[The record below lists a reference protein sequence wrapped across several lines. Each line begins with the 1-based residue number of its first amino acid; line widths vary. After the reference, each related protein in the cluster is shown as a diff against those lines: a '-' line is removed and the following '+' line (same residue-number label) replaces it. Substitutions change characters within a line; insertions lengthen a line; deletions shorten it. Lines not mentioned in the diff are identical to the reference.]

1 MMMLKFFT
9 TTAIVP
15 TNNNLLLLFTTPSSS
30 SCATSSLIAKH
41 HHYPSIFKFF
51 TTSTTF
57 EQPQQSFTISYLI
70 NNCGFTP
77 QTAFK
82 ASQILSFSNSQKPDS
97 VLAFFT
103 THGFSNSQIRG
114 IVKREPRLLS
124 LNPNNVLLP
133 KFQFLL
139 SKGVSNSDLIH
150 IVNANP
156 RFLRRSFENH
166 IIPTYECA
174 KGLLQSDKKI
184 IACVKRYG
192 FLSQD
197 HLPKNVKLLLDN
209 GVSHSN
215 IVRLFQ
221 WWPSI
226 FESFDLL
233 NIVEELKK
241 LGFDSKT
248 STFSIAFL
256 AKKTVSKAKWDEKVE
271 TFKKWGWSDEHILQA
286 FKKQPFCMLSSPR
299 KMNAVMNVWVN
310 HLGFDSLDLTRAPG
324 ILQLSLEKRI
334 IPRGLVVQFL
344 NSKGLRQKDASI
356 YTPFLVSEKLF
367 LEKFVNRFAEHS
379 SDLLKLYEEKMNLA
393 DSRNGLQMV

>member
-1 MMMLKFFT
+1 MAMLKFFT
-9 TTAIVP
+9 TTALVP
-15 TNNNLLLLFTTPSSS
+15 ANTNLLVLFTAPSSS
-30 SCATSSLIAKH
+30 SCSISKH
-41 HHYPSIFKFF
+41 HHYSSIFKFS

-77 QTAFK
+77 QTASK

-156 RFLRRSFENH
+156 RFLRRSLQNH
-166 IIPTYECA
+166 IIPNYECA

-184 IACVKRYG
+184 IACVKRYS
-192 FLSQD
+192 FLSQN

-215 IVRLFQ
+215 IARLLQ

-233 NIVEELKK
+233 DTVEELKQ

-248 STFSIAFL
+248 SPFSIAFL
-256 AKKTVSKAKWDEKVE
+256 AKKTVTKAKWDEKVE
-271 TFKKWGWSDEHILQA
+271 IFKKWGWSDEHILQA

-356 YTPFLVSEKLF
+356 HTPFRVSEKLF

-379 SDLLKLYEEKMNLA
+379 SDLLKLYEEKMNLG

>member
-1 MMMLKFFT
+1 MLKFFT
-9 TTAIVP
+9 TTALVP
-15 TNNNLLLLFTTPSSS
+15 ANTNLLVLFTAPSSS
-30 SCATSSLIAKH
+30 SCSISKH
-41 HHYPSIFKFF
+41 HHYSSIFKFS

-77 QTAFK
+77 QTASK

-156 RFLRRSFENH
+156 RFLRRSLQNH
-166 IIPTYECA
+166 IIPNYECA

-184 IACVKRYG
+184 IACVKRYS
-192 FLSQD
+192 FLSQN

-215 IVRLFQ
+215 IARLLQ

-233 NIVEELKK
+233 DTVEELKQ

-248 STFSIAFL
+248 SPFSIAFL
-256 AKKTVSKAKWDEKVE
+256 AKKTVTKAKWDEKVE
-271 TFKKWGWSDEHILQA
+271 IFKKWGWSDEHILQA

-299 KMNAVMNVWVN
+299 KMNAVMNFWVN
-310 HLGFDSLDLTRAPG
+310 HLGFDSLDLARAPG

-356 YTPFLVSEKLF
+356 HTPFRVSEKLF

-379 SDLLKLYEEKMNLA
+379 SDLLKLYEEKMNLG

>member
-1 MMMLKFFT
+1 MLKFFT
-9 TTAIVP
+9 

-77 QTAFK
+77 QTASK
-82 ASQILSFSNSQKPDS
+82 ASHYVTLSNSQKPDS

-139 SKGVSNSDLIH
+139 SQGVSNSDLIH

-156 RFLRRSFENH
+156 RFLRRSLENH

>member
-1 MMMLKFFT
+1 MLKFFT
-9 TTAIVP
+9 TTALVP
-15 TNNNLLLLFTTPSSS
+15 ANTNLLVVFTAPSSS
-30 SCATSSLIAKH
+30 SCSISKH
-41 HHYPSIFKFF
+41 HHYSSIFKFS

-77 QTAFK
+77 QTASK

-156 RFLRRSFENH
+156 RFLRRSLQNH
-166 IIPTYECA
+166 IIPNYECA

-184 IACVKRYG
+184 IACVKRYS
-192 FLSQD
+192 FLSQN

-215 IVRLFQ
+215 IARLLQ

-233 NIVEELKK
+233 DTVEELKQ

-248 STFSIAFL
+248 SPFSIAFL
-256 AKKTVSKAKWDEKVE
+256 AKKTVTKAKWDEKVE
-271 TFKKWGWSDEHILQA
+271 IFKKWGWSDEHILQA

-299 KMNAVMNVWVN
+299 KMNAVMNFWVN
-310 HLGFDSLDLTRAPG
+310 HLGFDSLDLARAPG

-356 YTPFLVSEKLF
+356 HTPFRVSEKLF

-379 SDLLKLYEEKMNLA
+379 SDLLKLYEEKMNLG

>member
-1 MMMLKFFT
+1 MAMLKFFT
-9 TTAIVP
+9 TTALVP
-15 TNNNLLLLFTTPSSS
+15 ANTNLLVLFTAPSSS
-30 SCATSSLIAKH
+30 SCSISKH
-41 HHYPSIFKFF
+41 HHYSSIFKFS

-77 QTAFK
+77 QTASK

-156 RFLRRSFENH
+156 RFLRRSLQNH
-166 IIPTYECA
+166 IIPNYECA

-184 IACVKRYG
+184 IACVKRYS
-192 FLSQD
+192 FLSQN

-215 IVRLFQ
+215 IARLLQ

-233 NIVEELKK
+233 DTVEELKQ

-248 STFSIAFL
+248 SPFSIAFL
-256 AKKTVSKAKWDEKVE
+256 AKKTVTKAKWDEKVE
-271 TFKKWGWSDEHILQA
+271 IFKKWGWSDEHILQA

-299 KMNAVMNVWVN
+299 KMNAVMNFWVN
-310 HLGFDSLDLTRAPG
+310 HLGFDSLDLARAPG

-356 YTPFLVSEKLF
+356 HTPFRVSEKLF

-379 SDLLKLYEEKMNLA
+379 SDLLKLYEEKMNLG

>member
-1 MMMLKFFT
+1 MAMLKFFT
-9 TTAIVP
+9 TTALVP
-15 TNNNLLLLFTTPSSS
+15 ANTNLLVLFTAPSSS
-30 SCATSSLIAKH
+30 SCSISKH
-41 HHYPSIFKFF
+41 HHYSSIFKFS

-77 QTAFK
+77 QTASK

-156 RFLRRSFENH
+156 RFLRRSLENH

-215 IVRLFQ
+215 IARLFQ

-379 SDLLKLYEEKMNLA
+379 SDLLKLYEEKMNLG